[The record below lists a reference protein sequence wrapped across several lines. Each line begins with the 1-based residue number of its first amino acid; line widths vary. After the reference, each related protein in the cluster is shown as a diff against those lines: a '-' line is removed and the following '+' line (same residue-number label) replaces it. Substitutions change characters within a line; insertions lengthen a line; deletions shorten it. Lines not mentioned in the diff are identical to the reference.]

1 MSVKESIAQIA
12 LALAVG
18 NTSLTEFFNPSK
30 GFKDPTGGYSHTKRG
45 KRYF

>member
-1 MSVKESIAQIA
+1 MSVKESIAQI
-12 LALAVG
+12 ALAVG

-45 KRYF
+45 